1 MQTIYVR
8 FYLSGESEGT
18 QLSVFAHY
26 EMPDLWTTEYI
37 DAVLWDKYLE
47 MQLEHFE
54 QYSGYHEYCEDHG
67 YFEEEEGYELAEQ
80 DAYWDEYLSYVMEQG
95 GFHVQNYPFTE
106 EELAEGIVL
115 DIEKREED

>member
-18 QLSVFAHY
+18 QQSIFAHY

-54 QYSGYHEYCEDHG
+54 QYSGYYEYCEDQG
-67 YFEEEEGYELAEQ
+67 YFEEEEGYQLSEE
-80 DAYWDEYLSYVMEQG
+80 DVYWDEYLSYVMEQG

-106 EELAEGIVL
+106 EELAEGIIL
-115 DIEKREED
+115 DVEEREDD